1 MVFRYL
7 ILVPTV
13 PTFYLLDVGLRLIP
27 IRAGFPVYRKNQ
39 ESTSL
44 ADSDQDLKWQFQS
57 VISQLYQF
65 PILLNS
71 KHIVDSLSLTDV
83 LPERSEDGWPLVEFS
98 RDVCR
103 SD

>member
-1 MVFRYL
+1 MDSRKGYGQLQQKQRGYL

-44 ADSDQDLKWQFQS
+44 ADSDQDLKWQLQS
-57 VISQLYQF
+57 VSHEYQ
-65 PILLNS
+65 
-71 KHIVDSLSLTDV
+71 
-83 LPERSEDGWPLVEFS
+83 
-98 RDVCR
+98 
-103 SD
+103 